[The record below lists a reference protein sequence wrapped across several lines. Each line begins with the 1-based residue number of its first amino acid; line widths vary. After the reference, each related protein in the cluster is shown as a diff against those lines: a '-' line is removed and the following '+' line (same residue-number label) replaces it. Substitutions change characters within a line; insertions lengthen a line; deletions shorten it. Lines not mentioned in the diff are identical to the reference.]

1 MPTANLD
8 MDLVTGRLDPAAMA
22 ALEAAVA
29 SCLRRTNYRVEPE
42 HWLLSLLRTGG
53 GDVQRAC
60 RRFAV
65 DPDLLDEQLN
75 GAIDRFRRGD
85 GSRRPEF
92 SPQTVEMI
100 EGAWMAASMRFGDTV
115 IRGGH
120 LLVALAERPTL
131 WNLLAEQSPELAK
144 IKPATLSAEFA
155 DVMGTPA
162 GPVPSAEA
170 VDELPPRTATTTAAT
185 PTAFDRFT
193 VDLTALAAA
202 GRIDAVVGRDRE
214 IDQCVQALSRRRQN
228 NPILVGDAG
237 VGKTAVVEGLAVLLA
252 QGRVNSPLLRSAV
265 VRSLDLGALQ
275 AGAGVRGEFE
285 QRLRAVLDEVRASPV
300 PVVLFIDEAH
310 MLLGAGGA
318 EGVGDAANLL
328 KPALARGELRCIA
341 ATTWAEYKRF
351 FERDAALS
359 RRFDLVK
366 VNEPDERTACLML
379 RARVPALEAHHGV
392 RVLDEA
398 VTAAVSLSKRY
409 LPGRQLPDKAV
420 GLLDTACTAVALST
434 SVEPPPLQDCRR
446 RIDDADHA
454 LRLLERE
461 RAAGAVVGSDR
472 IAQLTTDRA
481 TTVAELAA
489 LEQRYA
495 RERSLVM
502 DVRLS
507 WDTIVDAAAEPWQR
521 EHARQ
526 RLVEANEVLAEQQ
539 AAGPLARAVVDRQAV
554 ADVVGRW
561 TGVPVGRMTQ
571 DERRAVL
578 TLEDRLNARVV
589 GQRHAM
595 AAVAEAVRRSR
606 AGLGDPG
613 RPVAVL
619 LLVGTSGVGKTET
632 AVALADLLY
641 GGADQLTTINL
652 SAFGEDHKV
661 SQLLGASAGY
671 VGFGEGGVLTEA
683 VRRRPY
689 GVLLLDEVEK
699 GSRAV
704 LDVFLSVFDKG
715 TVRDAEGRDV
725 DFSNTLVV
733 MTSNAAS
740 SQVAARC
747 AAGHPRPDE
756 LLRAVRPTLLEYFRP
771 EFLGRTTP
779 VVYYPLT
786 GDDLAAVARLQLA
799 KVAAR
804 VAAAYGG
811 ATFGYDPAVVDHLL
825 QRCDDRSAGARVI
838 GRVIETELLPAMT
851 AELLARS
858 ADGRGVSCVT
868 AGLEGAKIVC
878 TVE

>member
-42 HWLLSLLRTGG
+42 HWLLALLRVDG
-53 GDVQRAC
+53 GDVQRIC
-60 RRFAV
+60 RRFGV
-65 DPDLLDEQLN
+65 DPDQLDEQLN

-100 EGAWMAASMRFGDTV
+100 EAAWMAASMRFGDTV

-120 LLVALAERPTL
+120 LLVALTDRPSL
-131 WNLLAEQSPELAK
+131 WTILAEQSPQLAK
-144 IKPATLSAEFA
+144 VKPPVLAAEFA
-155 DVMGTPA
+155 DIVGTAVESPPA
-162 GPVPSAEA
+162 AQPGSPRAVTGP
-170 VDELPPRTATTTAAT
+170 TTAL
-185 PTAFDRFT
+185 DRFT

-202 GRIDAVVGRDRE
+202 GRIDAVLGRDRE

-237 VGKTAVVEGLAVLLA
+237 VGKTAIAEGLAVRLA
-252 QGRVNSPLLRSAV
+252 TGRVNSPLLKSAV

-285 QRLRAVLDEVRASPV
+285 QRLRAVVDEVRASPV

-328 KPALARGELRCIA
+328 KPVLARGELRVIA

-359 RRFDLVK
+359 RRFELVK
-366 VNEPDERTACLML
+366 VAEPDEPTACLML
-379 RARVPALEAHHGV
+379 RAMVPALEAHHGV

-398 VTAAVSLSKRY
+398 VTAAVGLSKRY

-434 SVEPPPLQDCRR
+434 SIDPPALQDCRR

-461 RAAGAVVGSDR
+461 RAAGVAVDAAR
-472 IAQLTTDRA
+472 IEQLVATRA
-481 TTVAELAA
+481 ATAAELAA
-489 LEQRYA
+489 LDERYA

-507 WDTIVDAAAEPWQR
+507 WETVVDATAEPWQR

-539 AAGPLARAVVDRQAV
+539 GGGALAHAVVDRHAV

-561 TGVPVGRMTQ
+561 TGIPVGRMTQ

-578 TLEDRLNARVV
+578 TLEDRLNGRVV

-595 AAVAEAVRRSR
+595 ATVAEAVRRSR

-641 GGADQLTTINL
+641 GGAEQLTTINL
-652 SAFGEDHKV
+652 SEFAEDHKV

-671 VGFGEGGVLTEA
+671 VGYGQGGVLTEA
-683 VRRRPY
+683 VRRRPH

-715 TVRDAEGRDV
+715 TLRDAEGRDV

-740 SQVAARC
+740 AMVAGLC
-747 AAGHPRPDE
+747 AGERPSPDD
-756 LLRAVRPTLLEYFRP
+756 LLSAVRPTLAQYFRP

-779 VVYYPLT
+779 VVYYPLA

-804 VAAAYGG
+804 VAGAYGG
-811 ATFGYDPAVVDHLL
+811 AAFACDPAVVDHVVA
-825 QRCDDRSAGARVI
+825 RCDDRSAGARVI

-851 AELLARS
+851 AELLSRS
-858 ADGRGVSCVT
+858 ADGRGVSRV
-868 AGLEGAKIVC
+868 AARVENERIVC

>member
-1 MPTANLD
+1 MATANLD

-22 ALEAAVA
+22 ALEGAVA

-42 HWLLSLLRTGG
+42 HWLLALLRADG
-53 GDVQRAC
+53 GDVQRIC
-60 RRFAV
+60 RRFGV
-65 DPDLLDEQLN
+65 DPDQLDEQLN

-100 EGAWMAASMRFGDTV
+100 EAAWLAASMRFGDTV

-120 LLVALAERPTL
+120 LLVALTDRPTL
-131 WNLLAEQSPELAK
+131 WTLLAEQSPELAK
-144 IKPATLSAEFA
+144 VKPATLAAEFA
-155 DVMGTPA
+155 DIVGAVEEPA
-162 GPVPSAEA
+162 AA
-170 VDELPPRTATTTAAT
+170 VEIEPQRATAIAAATTAL
-185 PTAFDRFT
+185 DRFT

-202 GRIDAVVGRDRE
+202 GKIDAVLGRDRE
-214 IDQCVQALSRRRQN
+214 IDHCVQTLSRRRQN

-237 VGKTAVVEGLAVLLA
+237 VGKTAIVEGLAVRLA
-252 QGRVNSPLLRSAV
+252 KGQVNSPLLKSAV
-265 VRSLDLGALQ
+265 LRSLDLGALQ

-285 QRLRAVLDEVRASPV
+285 QRLRAVVDEVRASPV
-300 PVVLFIDEAH
+300 PVILFIDEAH

-328 KPALARGELRCIA
+328 KPVLARGELRAIA

-359 RRFDLVK
+359 RRFELVK
-366 VNEPDERTACLML
+366 VSEPDEPTACLML
-379 RARVPALEAHHGV
+379 RAVVPALEAHHGV

-398 VTAAVSLSKRY
+398 VTAAVALSKRY

-434 SVEPPPLQDCRR
+434 SVEPPALQDCRR

-461 RAAGAVVGSDR
+461 RAAGVRVDGARLSHLAEER
-472 IAQLTTDRA
+472 ERTT
-481 TTVAELAA
+481 AELAA

-507 WDTIVDAAAEPWQR
+507 WETVVDGSVEQWQR
-521 EHARQ
+521 DHARE

-539 AAGPLARAVVDRQAV
+539 VGGALAHAVVDRQAV

-561 TGVPVGRMTQ
+561 TGIPVGRMTQ
-571 DERRAVL
+571 DERVAVL
-578 TLEDRLNARVV
+578 SLEHRLNARVV

-595 AAVAEAVRRSR
+595 ATVAEAVRRSR

-632 AVALADLLY
+632 AVALTDLLY
-641 GGADQLTTINL
+641 GGAEQMTTINL
-652 SAFGEDHKV
+652 SEFGEDHKV
-661 SQLLGASAGY
+661 SQLLGTSAGY
-671 VGFGEGGVLTEA
+671 VGYGDGGVLTEA
-683 VRRRPY
+683 VRRRPH

-740 SQVAARC
+740 AMVASLC
-747 AAGHPRPDE
+747 AGERPSPDA
-756 LLRAVRPTLLEYFRP
+756 LLAAVRPTLSEYFRP

-779 VVYYPLT
+779 VIYYPLANE
-786 GDDLAAVARLQLA
+786 DLVAVAKLQLA
-799 KVAAR
+799 KVATRLAG
-804 VAAAYGG
+804 AYGG
-811 ATFGYDPAVVDHLL
+811 AAFAYDPAVVEHVVA
-825 QRCDDRSAGARVI
+825 RCDDRSAGARVI
-838 GRVIETELLPAMT
+838 GRVIETELLSAMT
-851 AELLARS
+851 GKLLARS
-858 ADGRGVSCVT
+858 SDGRGVSRV
-868 AGLEGAKIVC
+868 AVGVEDGRIVC